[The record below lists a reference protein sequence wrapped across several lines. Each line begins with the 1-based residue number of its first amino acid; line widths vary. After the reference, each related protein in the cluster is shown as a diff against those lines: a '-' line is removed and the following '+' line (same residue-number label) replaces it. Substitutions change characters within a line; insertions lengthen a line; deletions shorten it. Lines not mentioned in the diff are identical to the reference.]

1 MLRVTTIRGKAIMRK
16 FLCVLLCMI
25 AVQTPTFAKEES
37 TSSLQELFP
46 AVVTIVNKEDFVD
59 QLYENVDP
67 ESFYEYLRPFYEWY
81 FPTEYSRG
89 SGFIISSD
97 GYIVTNAHVI
107 EDATETMVVLE
118 SDEKRVYKA
127 SVVGMDLR
135 TDIAVL
141 KIENPEEREFPY
153 VSFGDSDSVLPGDSV
168 IMIGTP
174 KGLLSTLT
182 KGIVSAVERSS
193 QYANQVEGY
202 IQIDSAVNSGNSGG
216 PLFNERNEV
225 IGVVSWTRRDTE
237 GLGFAIPTNTAKNIA
252 DQIISNRRATQGFLG
267 IKMDRDEEVV
277 LDVFHFD
284 RNRGAEIVS
293 IIENS
298 PAEKGELQVGDRIV
312 KMDGKT
318 ILSPQMLKDRVCVLA
333 PDTKIELV
341 VERDGETIELSIELG
356 DEELSE
362 MYSWLPYYLPSWI
375 I

>member
-1 MLRVTTIRGKAIMRK
+1 MRK